1 VYYSFAQFKGQVKV
15 PVVTL
20 LVRTAG
26 DPSVLAA
33 TVRAAVRE
41 ADPRLVPEAIMT
53 LEDRVSAGLARPRF
67 YTILLGAFAGTALL
81 VAAVGL
87 FGVLSQTVAQR
98 SREIAVRTALGARP
112 LDIVRFV
119 AGQGLAVSAAGL
131 VVGLGTAPVLARS
144 MSSFLYGVTTYDRL
158 TYLAVPLV
166 LLAVAAIACV
176 LPARRASRMDPIQVL
191 RSG

>member
-1 VYYSFAQFKGQVKV
+1 
-15 PVVTL
+15 
-20 LVRTAG
+20 
-26 DPSVLAA
+26 
-33 TVRAAVRE
+33 
-41 ADPRLVPEAIMT
+41 M
-53 LEDRVSAGLARPRF
+53 EDRVSAGLARPRF
-67 YTILLGAFAGTALL
+67 YTILLGAFAVTALL

-166 LLAVAAIACV
+166 LLAVAALACV